1 MNAIGFAAAMPIL
14 YSGAGG
20 AGTTGGGAERFRPP
34 VEVVL
39 SDSSVVEG
47 IGVTGV
53 LDGSGASLTGSG
65 ASEVPSLLDPV
76 FVGAPPLPTELPRWI
91 GADPPPEV
99 PEPPLGA
106 VHPGEV
112 GSAAGGGVVGV
123 EPDGSTPDSAEAE
136 PDSPPAASAPAGARA
151 ATTNA
156 AAVTQSSNPRR
167 RFSFFIPRARSLY
180 QNRLFLLRVDRQI
193 F

>member
-1 MNAIGFAAAMPIL
+1 M

-20 AGTTGGGAERFRPP
+20 AGATGAGAGRFPFP

-91 GADPPPEV
+91 GAAPPPPEV
-99 PEPPLGA
+99 PEPPLGV

-112 GSAAGGGVVGV
+112 GAVAGGEVVAGAVGV
-123 EPDGSTPDSAEAE
+123 ELDGSSAEAE
-136 PDSPPAASAPAGARA
+136 PDSPTSRQRAS
-151 ATTNA
+151 
-156 AAVTQSSNPRR
+156 RR
-167 RFSFFIPRARSLY
+167 QGCHDQRRGDHPKLKSKTAIQFSHPPSPLPLPEWIVST
-180 QNRLFLLRVDRQI
+180 QNR
-193 F
+193 